1 MFKHLFLVLL
11 LLPIAEVVVAQP
23 SPCPRVV
30 ADTVAELKAGGSG
43 WWNDELEALVR
54 TAAGS
59 ACVKALSGRYGP
71 VQANQLTE
79 EGVNTQSAGEAGS
92 EVPESGA
99 EEPLEFKPLSGSP
112 TKKPFERRRMSDPA

>member
-11 LLPIAEVVVAQP
+11 LSPIAAVVVAQP

-30 ADTVAELKAGGSG
+30 ADTVAELKAGGSTE
-43 WWNDELEALVR
+43 WNDELEALLR

-71 VQANQLTE
+71 AQANQLTE
-79 EGVNTQSAGEAGS
+79 EGLNTQRAGGANNEA
-92 EVPESGA
+92 VESGA

-112 TKKPFERRRMSDPA
+112 TKKPFERRRTSDDL